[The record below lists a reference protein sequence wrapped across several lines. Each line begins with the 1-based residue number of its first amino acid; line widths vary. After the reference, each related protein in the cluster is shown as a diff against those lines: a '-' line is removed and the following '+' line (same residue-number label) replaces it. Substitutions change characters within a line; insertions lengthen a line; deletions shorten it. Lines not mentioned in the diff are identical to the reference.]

1 MPMVRV
7 SFRSG
12 QSDAWRAAVG
22 EGIHRAMVDAINV
35 PADDRFQVLTEHRPG
50 ELVYDPAYLGI
61 ARGEGFLLI
70 QITLNAG
77 RTLEQKRALYARIAE
92 NLSRDP
98 GVRPQDVMINL
109 VEVPKE
115 NWSFGNGK
123 ASYAPEA

>member
-98 GVRPQDVMINL
+98 GVRPQDVLINL

-123 ASYAPEA
+123 ATYAT

>member
-7 SFRSG
+7 SVRSG

-50 ELVYDPAYLGI
+50 ELVYDPGYLGI

-123 ASYAPEA
+123 ASYAT

>member
-50 ELVYDPAYLGI
+50 ELVYDPGYLGI

-98 GVRPQDVMINL
+98 GVRPQDVLINL

-123 ASYAPEA
+123 ATYAT

>member
-7 SFRSG
+7 SVRSG
-12 QSDAWRAAVG
+12 QSDAWRAAVS
-22 EGIHRAMVDAINV
+22 EGIHSAMVDTINV
-35 PADDRFQVLTEHRPG
+35 PKDDRFQVITEHRPG
-50 ELVYDPAYLGI
+50 ELVYDPSYLGI

-109 VEVPKE
+109 LEVPKE

-123 ASYAPEA
+123 ASYAT

>member
-50 ELVYDPAYLGI
+50 ELVYDPGYLGI

-123 ASYAPEA
+123 ASYAT